1 MTVYHISCSS
11 QHIPDA
17 RAVHNGSSVVR
28 EFRSTELRI
37 FLVVVVPRT
46 PTTLRQ
52 VMRAP
57 AETPSAFSLFLPV
70 HVYGLFRI
78 HTRCDPTFMRISNIQ
93 AHNDNVCSMYI
104 VSYDNTI

>member
-52 VMRAP
+52 VMRA
-57 AETPSAFSLFLPV
+57 
-70 HVYGLFRI
+70 LFRI